1 MITNNS
7 GEELGYVSSSP
18 DFAPIDG
25 PKVQDEADLSTLE
38 QVFNVLEDRKAF
50 YKSVDAISLDQK
62 DETLR
67 EQMKDNKRMLYHIQE
82 LEMLIRSTINKVR
95 EKQNGNNY

>member
-18 DFAPIDG
+18 DFAPIDR
-25 PKVQDEADLSTLE
+25 PNVQDEADIVTLDR
-38 QVFNVLEDRKAF
+38 VFALLEERRAF
-50 YKSVDAISLDQK
+50 YKSVEAVVLTQT
-62 DETLR
+62 DESLR
-67 EQMKDNKRMLYHIQE
+67 EQIKDNKRMLLLIQE
-82 LEMLIRSTINKVR
+82 LETLIRSTINKVR